1 MKKKVLTFLLIPILG
16 FISFQS
22 CEKEKEGEN
31 ERKVSSHGSSE
42 SHNNGQNCMSCHK
55 SGGSGEGWFTLAGS
69 VYDSTK
75 ANPLPNA
82 TIRLY
87 SGPNGSGTL
96 AATVEVDNRGNM
108 YTTES
113 INFGAGLYP
122 SVEGSSSTQY
132 MSTTIASGECSSCHG
147 VTTDK
152 IWTK

>member
-1 MKKKVLTFLLIPILG
+1 
-16 FISFQS
+16 
-22 CEKEKEGEN
+22 
-31 ERKVSSHGSSE
+31 
-42 SHNNGQNCMSCHK
+42 
-55 SGGSGEGWFTLAGS
+55 
-69 VYDSTK
+69 
-75 ANPLPNA
+75 
-82 TIRLY
+82 
-87 SGPNGSGTL
+87 
-96 AATVEVDNRGNM
+96 M